1 MKYSE
6 LFAEEKCHQ
15 ECHQANEERVL
26 RGFSLHVI
34 LPARLV
40 S

>member
-15 ECHQANEERVL
+15 EYHQANEERVL